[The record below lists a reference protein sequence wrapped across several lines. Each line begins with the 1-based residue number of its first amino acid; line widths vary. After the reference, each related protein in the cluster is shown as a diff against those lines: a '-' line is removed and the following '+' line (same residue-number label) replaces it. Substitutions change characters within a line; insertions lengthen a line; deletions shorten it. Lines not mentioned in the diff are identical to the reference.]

1 MDRRGGEG
9 GMGGKIKTI
18 GIIHHTSKEASLGVA
33 RDTVEWLAKKGI
45 EARVLTEE
53 VDESKYPETGSPS
66 EDFACGLDLVLSLGG
81 DGAML
86 RASAVAYRAEIPV
99 VGINLG
105 KKGFLTAM
113 ESDQMYAGL
122 EEILAG
128 RYLLQQRMML
138 ECIPGEDGDG
148 KRYYALNEVAVG
160 KRELQRMIRLEVDI
174 NGRYFHYYSGDGVIF
189 STPTGSTAYSLSAGG
204 PIVDPA
210 LDCIILTPI
219 CSHSLMD
226 RSVII
231 SPESEIEVMVE
242 RERVLPTLSFDGREE
257 IELPRGGKMIIRRA
271 ERRLKIIKMANYSFY
286 NLLRDKFD
294 FPEGGK

>member
-1 MDRRGGEG
+1 
-9 GMGGKIKTI
+9 MGNAIKTI
-18 GIIHHTSKEASLGVA
+18 GIMPHARKAQSLHVA
-33 RDTVEWLAKKGI
+33 GELADWLERRGI
-45 EARVLTEE
+45 EARITLEDAQAMGCPE
-53 VDESKYPETGSPS
+53 RGVDSALFLG
-66 EDFACGLDLVLSLGG
+66 GLDIIVSLGG

-86 RASAVAYRAEIPV
+86 RAAASAYEADTPV

-113 ESDQMYAGL
+113 EAEHMYPGL

-128 RYLLQQRMML
+128 RFSLQERMLL
-138 ECIPGEDGDG
+138 ECTLGEDDTVVSHF
-148 KRYYALNEVAVG
+148 ALNEVAVG

-174 NGRYFHYYSGDGVIF
+174 GGSYFHFYAGDGVIF

-204 PIVDPA
+204 PIVDPQ

-231 SPESEIEVMVE
+231 SPHSTIEVLVE
-242 RERVLPTLSFDGREE
+242 REKVLPSLSLDGREE
-257 IELPRGGKMIIRRA
+257 IELPRGGKVFIRKA
-271 ERRLKIIKMANYSFY
+271 ERRLKIVKLQGYSFY

-294 FPEGGK
+294 FPGSEK